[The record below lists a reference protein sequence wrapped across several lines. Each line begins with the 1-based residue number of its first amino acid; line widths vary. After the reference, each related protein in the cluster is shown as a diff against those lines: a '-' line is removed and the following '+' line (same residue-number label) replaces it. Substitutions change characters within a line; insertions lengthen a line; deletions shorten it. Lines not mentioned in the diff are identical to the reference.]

1 MDDGV
6 SHRLDALG
14 ALGNAVVPQIPEII
28 GRAIMAADIPE
39 WERYGVAAF
48 QFVFAITMLGG
59 AAMHLWINRS
69 RKK

>member
-1 MDDGV
+1 ME
-6 SHRLDALG
+6 ALRRDQERINRFG
-14 ALGNAVVPQIPEII
+14 TQIPEII